1 MSSSPSMLKQEGPT
15 YGEAALE
22 DLVENAGDSDE
33 DGLQALCEEASEYLQ
48 QEDWEE
54 LTPEGGV
61 EDLDA
66 DGRAQLLVAVRER
79 MEMRKASQTNM
90 ESDPEYAEGEGEDL
104 DDDEAE
110 EEEIAEV
117 EESNAIG
124 KVENLAQKI
133 DHMSLADVPEPFV
146 LCYSGA
152 TYGVPTESI
161 LYRGKPVEFSL
172 SDGMKILC
180 SKSHHVWKDVLTS
193 HITVVQSTIRH
204 KPEGWYPGK
213 DGKDESD
220 LDFETFYYVTAFVT
234 PDPNDPESVRK
245 AEYDKRR
252 LHHVYTCVGVKML
265 ARFKNLKTLSNRART
280 ERACILNWVAP
291 RNPQVNPQVAGWT
304 RYDGLKIHTAFVRPA
319 PTTRVK
325 GSHKA
330 RGGQPA
336 SEAMPPTKKRVVD
349 EGSTSSANDT
359 EPAVDDDDDVGTLA
373 LQAGLKKLRKIAV
386 GAKAH
391 AWVEGGYV
399 WIAEHH

>member
-1 MSSSPSMLKQEGPT
+1 MLKQKEPT
-15 YGEAALE
+15 DGEAALE
-22 DLVENAGDSDE
+22 DLVYSAGDSDE
-33 DGLQALCEEASEYLQ
+33 YEDGLQATCEEASEYLK

-66 DGRAQLLVAVRER
+66 DGRAQLLVAVHER
-79 MEMRKASQTNM
+79 MEMRKAFQTNT
-90 ESDPEYAEGEGEDL
+90 ESDPEDAEGEGEVEGEGEEE
-104 DDDEAE
+104 EAE

-161 LYRGKPVEFSL
+161 MYRGKPIEFS
-172 SDGMKILC
+172 SSEGMKILC

-193 HITVVQSTIRH
+193 HITVVKSTIRH

-220 LDFETFYYVTAFVT
+220 LNFETFYYVTAFVT
-234 PDPNDPESVRK
+234 PDPNDAESVRK

-265 ARFKNLKTLSNRART
+265 SRFKNLKTLSERARM

-330 RGGQPA
+330 RGGKPA
-336 SEAMPPTKKRVVD
+336 SEAMPPTNKRAAD
-349 EGSTSSANDT
+349 DGSTSSANGT
-359 EPAVDDDDDVGTLA
+359 ELAVDDVDDVDTLA

-386 GAKAH
+386 GTKAH